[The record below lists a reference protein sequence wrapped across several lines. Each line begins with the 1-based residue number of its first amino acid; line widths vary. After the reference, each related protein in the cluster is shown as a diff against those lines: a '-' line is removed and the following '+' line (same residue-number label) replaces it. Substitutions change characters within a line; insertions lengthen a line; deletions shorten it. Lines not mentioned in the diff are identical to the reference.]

1 MAFWLKERPNR
12 SGDTSAVDH
21 SFTGPVL
28 RQLGEG
34 PDGAARYEA
43 ADSMGADASRT
54 RLWLPIQYALSFPKR
69 IDNEFK
75 RLDFKEFSK
84 LTFEQPDY
92 KTFRNLALAKDAMY
106 KGGNA
111 PCVLNAANEVV
122 VNAFLQN
129 KVGFLEMSEMIEK
142 TLERV
147 AYIETPTLEDYEA
160 SDKEARIIA
169 AELAKQSQLSF
180 Y

>member
-1 MAFWLKERPNR
+1 
-12 SGDTSAVDH
+12 
-21 SFTGPVL
+21 
-28 RQLGEG
+28 
-34 PDGAARYEA
+34 
-43 ADSMGADASRT
+43 
-54 RLWLPIQYALSFPKR
+54 
-69 IDNEFK
+69 
-75 RLDFKEFSK
+75 
-84 LTFEQPDY
+84 
-92 KTFRNLALAKDAMY
+92 MY